1 MLLFWAFS
9 DGHTTKCTLVMLV
22 IHCVCMVESYYH
34 YYSLLLYLMAEL
46 ITCSHISG
54 FCYIVGHI
62 SVDCISLFMVNQ
74 IFSMATTLM
83 EYFQVFFL
91 MFC

>member
-1 MLLFWAFS
+1 ML
-9 DGHTTKCTLVMLV
+9 LV
-22 IHCVCMVESYYH
+22 IHCVCIVECYYH

-46 ITCSHISG
+46 TASTRISG

-62 SVDCISLFMVNQ
+62 LVGCNSLCTVNQ
-74 IFSMATTLM
+74 LFSMATTML
-83 EYFQVFFL
+83 EHFQVFLL